1 MNSRG
6 HPIPALR
13 LLPPLLARVGDLR
26 GWENAEEIGE
36 GAREGLGAIRC
47 RVQGENRPAAFS
59 EWGRLLPS
67 APPHLILRDSP
78 RWPWLG
84 SLLRRRYQG
93 EVRL

>member
-13 LLPPLLARVGDLR
+13 LLPPLFARVGDLR

-47 RVQGENRPAAFS
+47 RVQGGKPTC
-59 EWGRLLPS
+59 G
-67 APPHLILRDSP
+67 
-78 RWPWLG
+78 
-84 SLLRRRYQG
+84 LLRVGQAAA
-93 EVRL
+93 LSSSPPDSA